1 MSIYVQGEEYE
12 NITKKVIL
20 FIIALKII
28 KYLEMDLTKEV
39 HKTYTVKK
47 YRMLLKEIEDV
58 LNKWKNTLHTS
69 TDFSAC
75 IFNHFSKNTA

>member
-28 KYLEMDLTKEV
+28 KYLGINSIKEV
-39 HKTYTVKK
+39 KKVKTPK
-47 YRMLLKEIEDV
+47 
-58 LNKWKNTLHTS
+58 
-69 TDFSAC
+69 
-75 IFNHFSKNTA
+75 

>member
-39 HKTYTVKK
+39 HKTYTVK
-47 YRMLLKEIEDV
+47 
-58 LNKWKNTLHTS
+58 S
-69 TDFSAC
+69 TEC
-75 IFNHFSKNTA
+75 C